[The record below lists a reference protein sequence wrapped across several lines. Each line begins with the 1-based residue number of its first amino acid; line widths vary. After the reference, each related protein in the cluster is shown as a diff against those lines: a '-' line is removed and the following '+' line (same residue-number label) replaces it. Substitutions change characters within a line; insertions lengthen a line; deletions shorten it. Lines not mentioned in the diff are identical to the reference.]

1 MDRDGRGIHRI
12 PTTTGFDAVP
22 WRPLEE
28 VERSV
33 TFRFV
38 FRREVYYRHWIVVLI
53 EEKKEN
59 EMFLRVSFSLCTII
73 YRKIILNNSK
83 ISSLLRPAWQVSA
96 KMTKNGGGCD
106 NPTKKARSKQNKPT
120 CFFP

>member
-1 MDRDGRGIHRI
+1 MVGGSIAFQR
-12 PTTTGFDAVP
+12 TTTGFDAVP

-83 ISSLLRPAWQVSA
+83 ISSLLRQAWQVSA
-96 KMTKNGGGCD
+96 KMKNE
-106 NPTKKARSKQNKPT
+106 KRRRLRQSH
-120 CFFP
+120 